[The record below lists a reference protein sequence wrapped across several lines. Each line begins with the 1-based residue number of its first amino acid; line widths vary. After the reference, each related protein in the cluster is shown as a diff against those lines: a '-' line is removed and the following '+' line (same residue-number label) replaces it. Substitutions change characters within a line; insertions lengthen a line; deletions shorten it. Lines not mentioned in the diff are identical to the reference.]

1 MAWPD
6 DMSKVETDLPSE
18 ELTLV
23 KFAIDHELVDWND
36 DDDNSLFGPLG
47 KYKFEFNGHEYVMT
61 ELFEL
66 VTNVNKKY

>member
-6 DMSKVETDLPSE
+6 NMSEIQTDLPQE
-18 ELTLV
+18 EFTLV
-23 KFAIDHELVDWND
+23 KFAIDHELVEWGDQSD
-36 DDDNSLFGPLG
+36 SLFGPLG
-47 KYKFEFNGHEYVMT
+47 KYKFEFNGHEYVIT

>member
-6 DMSKVETDLPSE
+6 NISEVQTDLPQE
-18 ELTLV
+18 EFTLV
-23 KFAIDHELVDWND
+23 KFALDHELVEWN

-47 KYKFEFNGHEYVMT
+47 KAAFKFNGHEYVMT

>member
-6 DMSKVETDLPSE
+6 NMSEVNTDLSQE

-23 KFAIDHELVDWND
+23 KFAIDHELVEWD
-36 DDDNSLFGPLG
+36 DRSYSLICELG
-47 KYKFEFNGHEYVMT
+47 KYGFKFNGHEYVLT